1 VVILVSKDRIVFL
14 NVGLKDYQWDWLEE
28 LRRRN
33 GDRSISETL
42 RKIIDQQMEEK
53 EGTKG
58 G

>member
-1 VVILVSKDRIVFL
+1 VSKDRIVFL

-53 EGTKG
+53 EETKG